1 MARRHWLVRR
11 FKRFGKHVTAVI
23 YGETSEPGTSSSAFS
38 RCAKAARHE
47 QQPALDYVATQSTA
61 CSLNQHTNLPNSK
74 EDMEQISN
82 RAFYPLASRPTAPAL
97 GPRSGIPDLFYRR
110 DSIYFHLSTRQLR
123 WQFMPPKFHHD
134 VFDAAKRVNNVE
146 ATIGH
151 TFRNKMLC
159 VEALK
164 MSGMHSP
171 LYFDGSI
178 HPVAPNNR
186 LALLGDRVLS
196 LQYVRFEQYTEM
208 DQDTVT
214 RASLAVKGRAL
225 GFHEAILQSPGMQS
239 AKANMV
245 AETFEAILGAA
256 YVDSGNQLSAVTRV
270 IKRIGLDEHRLLK
283 VPQSLAQE
291 LAQEMGEG
299 RAGADA
305 AADIQPKRGE
315 VDVSAEEPALIRGIS
330 SSG

>member
-1 MARRHWLVRR
+1 M
-11 FKRFGKHVTAVI
+11 
-23 YGETSEPGTSSSAFS
+23 
-38 RCAKAARHE
+38 
-47 QQPALDYVATQSTA
+47 ATQSTA

-196 LQYVRFEQYTEM
+196 LQYVRFGLRRGIVRVCLLHIHPLPPSLFSSFLDSLLILRTEQYTEM